1 MSKLIVNSFTI
12 SLDGYGAGPNQSTT
26 DPLGESGERL
36 HKWFLPTRTFQSVHG
51 TEEGTT
57 GIDDDFAK
65 RGFENIGAW
74 IMGRNMFGPVRGP
87 WPDESWKGWWGDN
100 PPYHVPA
107 FVLTHHPRP
116 PLTMEGGTVFHFVTD
131 GIVSALQQAKTAAK
145 GRDIRVGGGVST
157 VQQYLNARLIDEM
170 HLAVSPLFLGKG
182 ENLFAGI
189 DLPVLGYAVTER
201 VSTPD
206 ATHLIVTKRA
216 Q

>member
-1 MSKLIVNSFTI
+1 
-12 SLDGYGAGPNQSTT
+12 
-26 DPLGESGERL
+26 
-36 HKWFLPTRTFQSVHG
+36 
-51 TEEGTT
+51 
-57 GIDDDFAK
+57 
-65 RGFENIGAW
+65 
-74 IMGRNMFGPVRGP
+74 
-87 WPDESWKGWWGDN
+87 
-100 PPYHVPA
+100 
-107 FVLTHHPRP
+107 
-116 PLTMEGGTVFHFVTD
+116 VTD

-216 Q
+216 K